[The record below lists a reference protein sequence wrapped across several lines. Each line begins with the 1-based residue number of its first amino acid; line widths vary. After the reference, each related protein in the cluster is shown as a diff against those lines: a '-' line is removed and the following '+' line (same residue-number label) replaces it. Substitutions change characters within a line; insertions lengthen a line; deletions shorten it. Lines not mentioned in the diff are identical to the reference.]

1 MVVDEQTRQALDL
14 SSLQLPA
21 RPSVIKLEA
30 EDYTESTGESSLRIL
45 VLLDEKTDVD
55 KLSGADVGEL
65 KFTIRQ
71 SLREPGINVFR

>member
-21 RPSVIKLEA
+21 RPSVVKLEA
-30 EDYTESTGESSLRIL
+30 EDYTNSTGQSSLRIL

-55 KLSGADVGEL
+55 KLSGADVGGL
-65 KFTIRQ
+65 KSTIRQ

>member
-55 KLSGADVGEL
+55 KLSGADVGGL
-65 KFTIRQ
+65 KSTIRQ